1 MVRDVRR
8 RPFPLHFVATVFQRI
23 VYGITLDRYYKEI
36 LNGAYDFG
44 IVHETLLHDLG
55 CTQLSTTDEDVYV
68 GSVLGED

>member
-1 MVRDVRR
+1 M
-8 RPFPLHFVATVFQRI
+8 
-23 VYGITLDRYYKEI
+23 
-36 LNGAYDFG
+36 LNSAYDFG

>member
-1 MVRDVRR
+1 M
-8 RPFPLHFVATVFQRI
+8 
-23 VYGITLDRYYKEI
+23 

-55 CTQLSTTDEDVYV
+55 RTQLSTTDEDVYV